1 MPRVER
7 REVDLS
13 QGDEIY
19 TVIESWIGDEEVP
32 PPYEVEKGAMMK
44 LPWVVGDPNPLWRD
58 EEYAAKTPWGGL
70 IASPYFVEFLRFR
83 YYSSYGRTN
92 TPVPREPLPGRPA
105 NVVGGQ
111 EVEYLRPIRPGDVI
125 SITATTTDAQKRW
138 SKRLDRDVV
147 IQTHEQVFTNQDG
160 EVVARHTST
169 HIKT

>member
-1 MPRVER
+1 M
-7 REVDLS
+7 S
-13 QGDEIY
+13 QADEIHA
-19 TVIESWIGDEEVP
+19 VIQSWIGDEETP

-58 EEYAAKTPWGGL
+58 EEYAGKTRWGGL
-70 IASPYFVEFLRFR
+70 IASPYFIEFLRFR

-92 TPVPREPLPGRPA
+92 TPVPRQPLPGRPA

-125 SITATTTDAQKRW
+125 SISAKTTDAQKRW